1 MFFWLQLLQLYS
13 VGSAWLD
20 RFSITS
26 IRKGCL
32 VDYSRLRA
40 YYWLGIPGPTSIFHS
55 SIQLERLSETS
66 GRDVRLA
73 VNVKPEKKADADSG
87 TSRIFRHTNHDPSPV
102 ALFSVAIKRVAI
114 ETVGKNS
121 AAGSPKM
128 HLVWHVLGAISNS
141 SAVLRFHWKSW

>member
-1 MFFWLQLLQLYS
+1 MLSWLQQITGILLIRNTRTYFHLPFFNPARKI
-13 VGSAWLD
+13 VRNKWVWCAAGSQ
-20 RFSITS
+20 
-26 IRKGCL
+26 C
-32 VDYSRLRA
+32 
-40 YYWLGIPGPTSIFHS
+40 
-55 SIQLERLSETS
+55 ET
-66 GRDVRLA
+66 
-73 VNVKPEKKADADSG
+73 EKKADADSG

-141 SAVLRFHWKSW
+141 SAGLRFHWKSWQAYIGLCVWTIHEMPISRQEVGM